1 MGIVPDLV
9 SETDTSM
16 FDEIEPKT
24 QEEQQFPSPKTF
36 SGDHLPFVGFTY
48 TSDNIFRSE
57 NMKKSGEYVKNGD
70 AFTEEITSLKKK
82 LEEEKKVKEDLQSKY
97 ETSTTALQSTKR
109 EVEID
114 RGNLKQQKEAEVRK
128 MEREAQLMKHK
139 LNEALCKVD
148 MEIDKKKKLESEF
161 EKLKRLADDLR
172 ASKEKIQ
179 EQIGRTE
186 QSRHEE
192 LIQRCKQSDDQ
203 VQQLRKNISENKK
216 IIASKEQS
224 LNDILEQKNKL
235 DDELKNSRRNKIRV
249 ENALEQEKNKYKNQ
263 EKIFQDKS
271 DSLKC
276 EVARL
281 KNETNKLF
289 EENKNGKEKYSTLER
304 DLTKLEFELKSCKQR
319 LDKKTSEHDTTLKS
333 LQDIN

>member
-70 AFTEEITSLKKK
+70 ASTEKKHAEKKFTEEITSLKKK

-114 RGNLKQQKEAEVRK
+114 RDNLKQKEAEVRK

-249 ENALEQEKNKYKNQ
+249 ENALEQEKNK
-263 EKIFQDKS
+263 
-271 DSLKC
+271 
-276 EVARL
+276 
-281 KNETNKLF
+281 
-289 EENKNGKEKYSTLER
+289 
-304 DLTKLEFELKSCKQR
+304 
-319 LDKKTSEHDTTLKS
+319 
-333 LQDIN
+333 